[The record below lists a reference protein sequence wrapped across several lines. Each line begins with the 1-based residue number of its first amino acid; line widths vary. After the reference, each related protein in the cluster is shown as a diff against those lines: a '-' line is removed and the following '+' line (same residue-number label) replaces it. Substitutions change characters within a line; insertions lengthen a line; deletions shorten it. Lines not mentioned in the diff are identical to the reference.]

1 MNEAINIFIGFA
13 LVSTEVGGTDFEMHR
28 LIQVSTIA
36 WLRYLGDLEEHKEVA
51 VDSLAKCYPCPRI
64 AGSMAAGGYYG
75 RRPKLRARSISRGL
89 SPISS

>member
-1 MNEAINIFIGFA
+1 MDAAMTWMETVVSANSSYALPTTHLSLDITLGLPIIEFIQRQA
-13 LVSTEVGGTDFEMHR
+13 RV
-28 LIQVSTIA
+28 
-36 WLRYLGDLEEHKEVA
+36 Y
-51 VDSLAKCYPCPRI
+51 CPRI